1 MEIAKKKVLGATP
14 NDQCDVDAY
23 RFCGSTRRED
33 DSSTSGDEGKVGRG
47 MYSSWIFVNL
57 KHTLDA

>member
-23 RFCGSTRRED
+23 RLCGSSRRED
-33 DSSTSGDEGKVGRG
+33 GSSTSGDEGEVGRG
-47 MYSSWIFVNL
+47 IYKSRRFV
-57 KHTLDA
+57 D